1 MPDFSLTPISDDPV
15 NEAKLFGFDELS
27 DKLTEF
33 TTSDRTITPF
43 VIAINGEWGSGK
55 SSLLLTTKKKLENKI
70 PLLTK
75 KMKVVYFDAWEYEN
89 SNPAAALVY
98 RMMKPIESQNAANAM
113 NIGKLV
119 VDLAARNI
127 LNMSLSDMKSH
138 FEESVH
144 AVDSLGTHI
153 QKTLN
158 DSLPDGRLIVLIDDL
173 DRCKIENTLSI
184 LNSLKLFLSL
194 KQCLFVVAV
203 DMKKLELA
211 WKTQYGIDAE
221 IRTEGTSYLDK
232 IFQMKIGLPPKP
244 KDELKK
250 YIKSLIPTMPDN
262 LTELMA
268 VTGPKN
274 LRRIKRLINIASFHA
289 FGGTHKAKKF
299 ELSLIWMLFE
309 FQLNTKSM
317 AIDIHNNIEGET
329 GFDLL
334 TLLKEKIP
342 LDADGFNEYLRT
354 GPPFAR
360 YGGGGSIPGKFKIF
374 CTMIRPILESF
385 PESHSELKKSLNEI
399 VISAEESQEENDRFD
414 SL

>member
-1 MPDFSLTPISDDPV
+1 MPDFSLTPISDDPE

-55 SSLLLTTKKKLENKI
+55 SSLLLTTKKKLEEKI
-70 PLLTK
+70 SSLAK
-75 KMKVVYFDAWEYEN
+75 QMKVIYFDAWEYEN

-98 RMMKPIESQNAANAM
+98 RMMKPIQSKNAATAM

-127 LNMSLSDMKSH
+127 LNMSVADMKSH

-144 AVDSLGTHI
+144 AVDTLGTHI

-158 DSLPDGRLIVLIDDL
+158 DSLSDGRLIVLIDDL
-173 DRCKIENTLSI
+173 DRCTIENTLSI

-211 WKTQYGIDAE
+211 WKTRYGMDND

-250 YIKSLIPTMPDN
+250 YILSLIPTIPDN
-262 LTELMA
+262 LAELMA
-268 VTGPKN
+268 VVGPKN

-289 FGGTHKAKKF
+289 FGGSDLRKF

-309 FQLNTKSM
+309 HQLSTKAM
-317 AIDIHNNIEGET
+317 AIDIHNNIEGEA
-329 GFDLL
+329 GYDLL

-342 LDADGFNEYLRT
+342 LDEDGFNDYLQR
-354 GPPFAR
+354 GPLFSR
-360 YGGGGSIPGKFKIF
+360 YGGGGSILGRFRTF

-385 PESHSELKKSLNEI
+385 SESHSELKKSLGEI